1 MILTSEVL
9 CSIDSDIEREL
20 YIDRVAQKYKISK
33 GSIQNEIEKKVMK
46 KDNVQVVN
54 IRDIARK
61 VEMTTSARK
70 RIEQYII
77 ALMICKDN
85 KIYNVLEEN
94 INENMIKTLGINRL
108 YKYIKELANS
118 YDLTKIDIL
127 SKIEDEELIKDITDV
142 MYIDS
147 SESNRYK
154 LLEDV
159 LKYMKKDS
167 LQERRND
174 IFSKLSE
181 NISQDE
187 KEILQVELNQ
197 INIELAKLK

>member
-1 MILTSEVL
+1 M
-9 CSIDSDIEREL
+9 
-20 YIDRVAQKYKISK
+20 
-33 GSIQNEIEKKVMK
+33 NEIDKKVMK
-46 KDNVQVVN
+46 KDTAQVVN

-77 ALMICKDN
+77 ALMICKDS

-94 INENMIKTLGINRL
+94 INENMIKTSGINKL

-127 SKIEDEELIKDITDV
+127 SKIEDEELIKEITDV

-159 LKYMKKDS
+159 LKYMKKES
-167 LQERRND
+167 LKQRRDD
-174 IFSKLSE
+174 IFTKLSE